1 MAGKTFTR
9 MVDKFPPQAVLD
21 EIDKKVDF
29 HKLEEVLMDEG
40 TRKFAD
46 PFKSL
51 MKLIAEKRSALMA
64 AGRS

>member
-9 MVDKFPPQAVLD
+9 QVDKMPPPAVLD

-29 HKLEEVLMDEG
+29 KKLEEVLMDEG

-51 MKLIAEKRSALMA
+51 LALIAQKRSALMT
-64 AGRS
+64 AGRR